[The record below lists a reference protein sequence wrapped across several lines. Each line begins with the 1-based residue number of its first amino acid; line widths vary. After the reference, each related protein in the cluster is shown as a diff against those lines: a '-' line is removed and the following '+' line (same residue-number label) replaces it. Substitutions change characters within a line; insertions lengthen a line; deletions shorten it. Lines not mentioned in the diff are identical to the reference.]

1 MENPCGAS
9 DLVAEDEFGVFC
21 NDAKRGEFVDFEP
34 FVLAN
39 CNPNNTW
46 VKHDFYDP
54 YIERKL
60 PEHVYFQE
68 SLPFDNNNLTKDYI
82 KMLESLPLEQKRR
95 YLHND
100 WYYSQDSNSLIG
112 QEFYNAV
119 LVESK
124 PDGLFGDVIL
134 AIDPADEGADLTV
147 FAYMQGGCVFRFETF
162 EKQNEVKSAYVA
174 LLRAKEFGI
183 KPYNIIVDSVGVGA
197 GCLNT
202 LLLEGFLATKFVG
215 GESPRSELPFYNFK
229 NKRAEAAWL
238 LRESIYSNSIKII
251 KNQRLHNEILAIN
264 YALDSDKTIVL
275 QAKKEIK
282 KTLGHS
288 PDFFDALMMANYRHR
303 ELTSRPITALN
314 ARPKRLTSFVEGF

>member
-1 MENPCGAS
+1 
-9 DLVAEDEFGVFC
+9 
-21 NDAKRGEFVDFEP
+21 
-34 FVLAN
+34 
-39 CNPNNTW
+39 
-46 VKHDFYDP
+46 
-54 YIERKL
+54 
-60 PEHVYFQE
+60 VYFQE
-68 SLPFDNNNLTKDYI
+68 SLPFDNKNLTKDYI
-82 KMLESLPLEQKRR
+82 KTLQTLPEEQKRR

-100 WYYSQDSNSLIG
+100 WYYAQDSNTLIA
-112 QEFYNAV
+112 QEFYNST
-119 LVESK
+119 LVDSK

-147 FAYMQGGCVFRFETF
+147 FAYMQGGCVFKFESF
-162 EKQNEVKSAYVA
+162 QKQNEVKSAHIA
-174 LLRAKEFGI
+174 LLRAKEYSI
-183 KPYNIIVDSVGVGA
+183 KPYNIIVDSVGIGA

-238 LRESIYSNSIKII
+238 LRESVYSNDIKII

-264 YALDSDKTIVL
+264 YAIDADKSIVL

-303 ELTSRPITALN
+303 ELTSRPMMALN
-314 ARPKRLTSFVEGF
+314 ARPRRLSRVVEGY